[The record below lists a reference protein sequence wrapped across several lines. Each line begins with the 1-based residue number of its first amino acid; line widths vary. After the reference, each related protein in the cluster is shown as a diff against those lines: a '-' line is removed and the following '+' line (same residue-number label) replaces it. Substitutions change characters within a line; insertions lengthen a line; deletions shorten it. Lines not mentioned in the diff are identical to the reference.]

1 MRRVARVE
9 DVVEEALRLVKP
21 SQEEVNAVNEVAKA
35 ITEMLSGE
43 VRSLGLEGEVTL
55 QGSIAH
61 NTWLPGDRDIDVFII
76 LPRNERYIDMVKSG
90 ELIRELANVLSRRG
104 INWVMNYAQHPYL
117 TLAYNGFNVDVVP
130 CIRMS
135 MGEKPITA
143 ADRSPLHT
151 LYLRD
156 RLRGLEDDVRLLK
169 LMMKRIGV
177 YGAEVKVQG
186 FSGYLAELLTIAYG
200 GFLNVVKAASGW
212 VPFRVRISL
221 TAHGGVRFNAPLVVI
236 DPIDPNRNVAAAVSL
251 DSMATFI
258 AASRRLLKYPSMV
271 FFRDVAPVPRPSVT
285 APTLVI
291 YGDYPRGY
299 VEDIVWGQLRSIAS
313 SIWNIVKRDGFKPV
327 DIGLYTPQ
335 DRYVVIMITV
345 EEAELPPLEEHVG
358 PPVWTEESDVFI
370 SKYIDSGDVIGPFI
384 RGGRWVV
391 IRARRVRSIK
401 DSVLRGLKAV
411 GSGVVRDSLL
421 RGEVK
426 LISSVAQVSELPPEI
441 RDSALVFMSKRPSW
455 LTKPEPG

>member
-1 MRRVARVE
+1 
-9 DVVEEALRLVKP
+9 
-21 SQEEVNAVNEVAKA
+21 
-35 ITEMLSGE
+35 
-43 VRSLGLEGEVTL
+43 
-55 QGSIAH
+55 
-61 NTWLPGDRDIDVFII
+61 
-76 LPRNERYIDMVKSG
+76 
-90 ELIRELANVLSRRG
+90 
-104 INWVMNYAQHPYL
+104 
-117 TLAYNGFNVDVVP
+117 
-130 CIRMS
+130 
-135 MGEKPITA
+135 
-143 ADRSPLHT
+143 
-151 LYLRD
+151 
-156 RLRGLEDDVRLLK
+156 
-169 LMMKRIGV
+169 
-177 YGAEVKVQG
+177 
-186 FSGYLAELLTIAYG
+186 
-200 GFLNVVKAASGW
+200 
-212 VPFRVRISL
+212 
-221 TAHGGVRFNAPLVVI
+221 LVVI